1 MKVYRTV
8 KTAMRA
14 LRRNP
19 MRAMLTTLGIIIGVS
34 AVIVMMAIGKGS
46 SAAIQ
51 RTIASMG
58 ANNLMILPGTAASG
72 GVSFGAGSVM
82 TLTPGDC
89 EAILQECPVV
99 ASAAPV
105 IRARTQVVY
114 GNRNWVPMSIYGTT
128 PSFLQVRDWTTLSE
142 GEMFDEGDVRNASKE
157 CVLGQTLV
165 RELFDGESPI
175 GKQVRIQNVLFRV
188 IGVLSP
194 KGANMMGMDQDDI
207 LLAP

>member
-1 MKVYRTV
+1 MKAYRII

-19 MRAMLTTLGIIIGVS
+19 MRAMLTALGIIIGVS

-58 ANNLMILPGTAASG
+58 ANNLMVLPGTAASG

-82 TLTPGDC
+82 TLTPEDC
-89 EAILQECPVV
+89 EAILQECPAVS
-99 ASAAPV
+99 SAAPV

-114 GNRNWVPMSIYGTT
+114 SNRNWVPMFIY
-128 PSFLQVRDWTTLSE
+128 
-142 GEMFDEGDVRNASKE
+142 
-157 CVLGQTLV
+157 
-165 RELFDGESPI
+165 
-175 GKQVRIQNVLFRV
+175 
-188 IGVLSP
+188 
-194 KGANMMGMDQDDI
+194 
-207 LLAP
+207 